1 MNRRRENSNYKKK
14 KKTSRPTGYSKT
26 TTLSTKRPNKE
37 EQTYLNQFKKN
48 KIKRTQ
54 SREGSQKRHQKSKR
68 KAKSL
73 GEMLEQN
80 ELKCVEKYINLVTQN
95 LAQKQWLE
103 RTLDQKDEA
112 EVSSPKKTKRI
123 RSMTDKQK
131 VKKSNKGSKK
141 RSTLSS
147 NLKQSSKR
155 NVKKVRGS
163 KRDNKFLKKKNSKR
177 IGDPSKS
184 KKSKKNDDKQEE
196 SANYNSNLR
205 YSHLLDKTDI
215 HADSANLITFDLGS
229 KLLVSNP
236 NNIFESKNINL
247 HEKDQIGDILIKE
260 NIEKSLMDKPLDFE
274 QVQKGGERLLRIYL
288 VSLFFQYKCN

>member
-1 MNRRRENSNYKKK
+1 MSINWNPLYVVVADIA
-14 KKTSRPTGYSKT
+14 
-26 TTLSTKRPNKE
+26 L
-37 EQTYLNQFKKN
+37 
-48 KIKRTQ
+48 
-54 SREGSQKRHQKSKR
+54 GS
-68 KAKSL
+68 
-73 GEMLEQN
+73 
-80 ELKCVEKYINLVTQN
+80 VT
-95 LAQKQWLE
+95 
-103 RTLDQKDEA
+103 
-112 EVSSPKKTKRI
+112 
-123 RSMTDKQK
+123 KQK
-131 VKKSNKGSKK
+131 VKKSNKRSKK

-163 KRDNKFLKKKNSKR
+163 IRDNKFLKKKNSKR

-215 HADSANLITFDLGS
+215 YADSANFITFDLGS

-247 HEKDQIGDILIKE
+247 
-260 NIEKSLMDKPLDFE
+260 
-274 QVQKGGERLLRIYL
+274 RI
-288 VSLFFQYKCN
+288 